1 MFRGKLYPNSRDG
14 SRQGPKGK
22 KDFLNPYQREE
33 LKKRLIE
40 KYTKL
45 YALNN
50 PAMVKD
56 EVENFFRQNNEIN
69 SNNLLTLEQRIKGQS
84 LKGRSVA
91 NAPNRTEVSQ
101 RLENQGNSGGQ
112 PQFNYDSALS
122 GVQGAPGQ
130 GGARYGGVH
139 ESVPMGGTGN
149 SFRPGGKDCDNC
161 SMPPIGQSTLDHQKL
176 SQIQDIQYANEEEEW
191 GTVYKYNHYLYKQEE
206 KLRKAREQQK
216 KLAVRKDLDD
226 QIKEKDRRENLGKE
240 KDQSYINA
248 QKQQIAIDAKKE
260 DARRQLVEDK
270 TKFEKDMR
278 DMQMRDINERRQFD
292 TQQEKALDSY
302 LLQKIKEEM
311 KKEQDDAQQAKTRKM
326 NEMRRVMQENEDH
339 KKILADQA
347 EKEKQEEV
355 ELNKKAIQL
364 ALDLEEARA
373 AEFKAK
379 ADRISNILKKYC
391 QFT

>member
-14 SRQGPKGK
+14 SRQGPKSK

-33 LKKRLIE
+33 LKKRLVE

-91 NAPNRTEVSQ
+91 HAPNRTEVSQ
-101 RLENQGNSGGQ
+101 RLDRQGASGKQ
-112 PQFNYDSALS
+112 PQFNYDSAPS

-130 GGARYGGVH
+130 SGPHFGGVH

-149 SFRPGGKDCDNC
+149 NFRSGRECDDH

-176 SQIQDIQYANEEEEW
+176 SQNQDIQYANEEEEW

-216 KLAVRKDLDD
+216 KQAVRKELDE
-226 QIKEKDRRENLGKE
+226 QLKEKDRREKVTKE
-240 KDQSYINA
+240 KEQSYINA
-248 QKQQIAIDAKKE
+248 QKQQLEIETKKE
-260 DARRQLVEDK
+260 EARRNLLDEK

-278 DMQMRDINERRQFD
+278 DMQMKDINERRQFEN
-292 TQQEKALDSY
+292 QQEKALDTY

-311 KKEQDDAQQAKTRKM
+311 KKEQEDAQQAKARKM

-339 KKILADQA
+339 KKILAAQA
-347 EKEKQEEV
+347 EKEKKDEV

-379 ADRISNILKKYC
+379 ADRISNILKK
-391 QFT
+391 

>member
-14 SRQGPKGK
+14 SRGGPRGK

-50 PAMVKD
+50 PGMVKE

-69 SNNLLTLEQRIKGQS
+69 SNNLLTLEQRIKSQS

-91 NAPNRTEVSQ
+91 HAPTRTNVSQ
-101 RLENQGNSGGQ
+101 KLDHEGHSNGPQA
-112 PQFNYDSALS
+112 QFNYDSAPS

-130 GGARYGGVH
+130 SRPHFGGVH
-139 ESVPMGGTGN
+139 ESMPMGGTGTG
-149 SFRPGGKDCDNC
+149 FRPAPDCDNC
-161 SMPPIGQSTLDHQKL
+161 SIPPIGQSTLDTQKL
-176 SQIQDIQYANEEEEW
+176 SQVQDVAYTNEEEEW

-206 KLRKAREQQK
+206 KLKKAREAQK
-216 KLAVRKDLDD
+216 KQAVMKELDS
-226 QIKEKDRRENLGKE
+226 QIKEKERREQITKE

-248 QKQQIAIDAKKE
+248 QKRQQEIELKKE
-260 DARRQLVEDK
+260 EARKKLVEEK

-278 DMQMRDINERRQFD
+278 DMQMKDINERRQFEN
-292 TQQEKALDSY
+292 QQDKALDSY

-311 KKEQDDAQQAKTRKM
+311 KKEQEDAQDAKMRKM
-326 NEMRRVMQENEDH
+326 NEMRRVMQENEDR
-339 KKILADQA
+339 KVILAAQA
-347 EKEKQEEV
+347 EKEKKDEV

-364 ALDLEEARA
+364 AQELEEARS

-379 ADRISNILKKYC
+379 ADRLSNILKK
-391 QFT
+391 